1 MSPNVFESKDIGG
14 FAERSSVG
22 VKVSAAELLTYD
34 LVVLSRDVNDTVISA
49 GGWLCDRVRAGWRVT
64 VLAPPDSDLR
74 PLQVLG
80 LRASSFD
87 GEIDFLG
94 KSPPAAI
101 AVAADV
107 LRADEGVRDT
117 ILQIVKSGSAEVT
130 VWGNIE
136 SLGVDTR
143 FEQVAHRLSAAAR
156 AFKTHAAA
164 SASLPMSSLA
174 VTEDF
179 RSYAMWY
186 EPGGADL
193 MPVG

>member
-1 MSPNVFESKDIGG
+1 VFESQDIGG
-14 FAERSSVG
+14 FAERSGVG
-22 VKVSAAELLTYD
+22 VRVSATRLLMYD

-64 VLAPPDSDLR
+64 VLAPPHSDLR
-74 PLQVLG
+74 PLQILG

-87 GEIDFLG
+87 GEINFLG

-107 LRADEGVRDT
+107 LRADERVRDE
-117 ILQIVKSGSAEVT
+117 ILQIIEGGAAEVT
-130 VWGNIE
+130 FWGDVG
-136 SLGVDTR
+136 SFGAGTR
-143 FEQVAHRLSAAAR
+143 FDQVAHRLSAAAR

-164 SASLPMSSLA
+164 SATIPISSLS
-174 VTEDF
+174 VMEEF

-186 EPGGADL
+186 PPGGADL
-193 MPVG
+193 MPVA

>member
-1 MSPNVFESKDIGG
+1 MSPNVFESNDIGG
-14 FAERSSVG
+14 FAERSGVG
-22 VKVSAAELLTYD
+22 VRVSVTKVHMYD
-34 LVVLSRDVNDTVISA
+34 LVVLSRDINDTVISA

-74 PLQVLG
+74 PLQILG
-80 LRASSFD
+80 LRTSSFD

-107 LRADEGVRDT
+107 LRADERVRDT
-117 ILQIVKSGSAEVT
+117 ILQIVKGGSAEVT
-130 VWGNIE
+130 FWGNVG

-164 SASLPMSSLA
+164 SGSLPMSSLA
-174 VTEDF
+174 VTEEF

-186 EPGGADL
+186 PPGGADL